1 MWPPAGHPEGVPLQV
16 KNMADKV
23 KPVPEGVSTITPHL
37 SVRDATEAI
46 DFYQRA
52 FGAQLLFVHRLPNS
66 KVMHATM
73 KVGDSRFQLAD
84 EFPGMGTPAP
94 PTLGGSPVVL
104 NLCVEDVD
112 QLFKRAVAAGA
123 KVTLPL
129 ENQFWGARYGQIVNP
144 FGHSWALF
152 SHVEDVPADELK
164 LRADAAFARMAG

>member
-1 MWPPAGHPEGVPLQV
+1 
-16 KNMADKV
+16 MADKV